1 MKRKRIRN
9 TIKSDINIIPFL
21 DILLVLLMIFMLMP
35 SKWIQSFEV
44 NLPNSPAT
52 PNIINNEKLIITIE
66 ILGMGFYNLIINNKH
81 VEKVRLD
88 QISSEISHQT
98 HIAPNIMCLIAASKT
113 VEYDEIIKVL
123 NLLNR
128 IGIHSIGMITN
139 PSV

>member
-21 DILLVLLMIFMLMP
+21 DILLVLLMIFMLIP

-44 NLPNSPAT
+44 NLPNSPVT

-66 ILGMGFYNLIINNKH
+66 ILGMGFYNLIINTKH

-98 HIAPNIMCLIAASKT
+98 HIAPNITCLIAASKT

-123 NLLNR
+123 NLLNQ

>member
-21 DILLVLLMIFMLMP
+21 DILLVLLMIFMLIP

-44 NLPNSPAT
+44 NLPNSQVT

-88 QISSEISHQT
+88 QISSEISYQT
-98 HIAPNIMCLIAASKT
+98 HITPNITCLIAASKT

-123 NLLNR
+123 TLLNH

-139 PSV
+139 PSI

>member
-1 MKRKRIRN
+1 
-9 TIKSDINIIPFL
+9 
-21 DILLVLLMIFMLMP
+21 MLIP

-66 ILGMGFYNLIINNKH
+66 ILGMGFYNLIISNKH

>member
-21 DILLVLLMIFMLMP
+21 DILLVLLMIFMLIP